1 MMHEGQA
8 ELVRLREALTVAGGG
23 SGCVECK
30 DGSHRYVCSALCF
43 SPGMSACAAHCI
55 CGTGCLGAKMVA

>member
-23 SGCVECK
+23 SGCVECQ
-30 DGSHRYVCSALCF
+30 DGSHRYVCSAPCF
-43 SPGMSACAAHCI
+43 SPGMSACAAHYI
-55 CGTGCLGAKMVA
+55 RGTGCPSAKVVA